1 MGLPPL
7 EALARGCPVVCS
19 DIPIFREVCGEAAFF
34 VPLHD
39 IDALAS
45 LIVKLASGELDGEI
59 QRRVE
64 LSKERIAAYGFPSN
78 VTR

>member
-1 MGLPPL
+1 M
-7 EALARGCPVVCS
+7 
-19 DIPIFREVCGEAAFF
+19 
-34 VPLHD
+34 PLHD

-64 LSKERIAAYGFPSN
+64 LSKERIAAYGFGPLSHRWRALLGDYIRTKTP
-78 VTR
+78 VVI